1 MTRLAPVLL
10 LTLPLA
16 SAADLLVAA
25 ASDLAPLGPALEA
38 EFARSTGHR
47 VRFTYASSGS
57 LARQIENGAPFDVFL
72 SADAERPA
80 LLERKGLAVQGSR
93 FTYALGRLVLWSA
106 DPERVDAAGAV
117 LEAQDWRHL
126 AIANP
131 ALAPYGAAAREVLT
145 RRGLWERVETRIVR
159 GEDVA
164 QAYHFV
170 ATGNAELGFVA
181 LAQLAGKSSGSRW
194 LVPEDLHAPLEQQ
207 AVLLERARDN
217 AAAEAFLEFLR
228 RGTARAVIEAAG
240 YRLPTAP

>member
-1 MTRLAPVLL
+1 VHVAVAQSLAEP
-10 LTLPLA
+10 A
-16 SAADLLVAA
+16 RRIGEAFSAASGDGLVVSA
-25 ASDLAPLGPALEA
+25 G
-38 EFARSTGHR
+38 STGKL
-47 VRFTYASSGS
+47 YA
-57 LARQIENGAPFDVFL
+57 QIANGAPFDVFL

-93 FTYALGRLVLWSA
+93 FTYALGRLALWSA

-117 LEAQDWRHL
+117 LEARDWRHL

-145 RRGLWERVETRIVR
+145 RRGLWERVEKRIVQ

-228 RGTARAVIEAAG
+228 HDTARAVIEAAG